1 MKVYVLNKMEQ
12 KDLYI
17 SEIKIGY
24 YVKKENRI
32 I

>member
-17 SEIKIGY
+17 SEIKISY